1 MGRQMRPNIV
11 RDLLRRLAADRR
23 HVVSDWR
30 AMILLRRVLRGEGSA
45 SSAAA
50 PKTLSDAKRLLD
62 RMVAAGDLR
71 PLEGVGGVYEVIVPY
86 ADVGGVGELEVLME
100 TQPCV
105 AASHH
110 TAMAFHDL
118 TEDQPKAIH
127 AMVPSARGDVGVP
140 PGTSPEEW
148 ADLPRAPARFAAEI
162 LGRPVRWHRVK
173 PERFGGVAE
182 YAPEGWSMRVT
193 TPERT
198 LIDGLLDP
206 EACGGIGAVLRGW
219 VKARDLLDVNALAEL
234 VEQLDV
240 GVLRQRVGFVM
251 EALGLSHK
259 SLERWR
265 LGATR
270 GGSSR
275 LCASAPYAPTF
286 SERWSLSLNAP
297 VEFLQRGES

>member
-1 MGRQMRPNIV
+1 LRSNIV
-11 RDLLRRLAADRR
+11 RDLLHRLAADRR

-30 AMILLRRVLRGEGSA
+30 AMILLQRAARTHEPA
-45 SSAAA
+45 SRAQAPRTAAE
-50 PKTLSDAKRLLD
+50 AKRLLD

-71 PLEGVGGVYEVIVPY
+71 PLEHIVGVYEVIVPY

-118 TEDQPKAIH
+118 TDDQPKVIH
-127 AMVPSARGDVGVP
+127 ATVPTGRGDLDVP
-140 PGTSPEEW
+140 TGTSPEDW
-148 ADLPRAPARFAAEI
+148 ADLPRAPSRFPAEI
-162 LGRPVRWHRVK
+162 LGRPVRWHRVQ
-173 PERFGGVAE
+173 PQRFGGVGE
-182 YAPEGWSMRVT
+182 YAPEGWSLRVT

-198 LIDGLLDP
+198 LLDGLIDP
-206 EACGGIGAVLRGW
+206 EACGGIGTVLRGW
-219 VKARDLLDVNALAEL
+219 AKSRDLLDVDALVQL

-240 GVLRQRVGFVM
+240 GVLRQRVGFVL
-251 EALGLSHK
+251 ETLALTHA

-265 LGATR
+265 AGAKR

-275 LCASAPYAPTF
+275 LCASAPYAATF

-297 VEFLQRGES
+297 IDALQRGEA